1 MSPRITA
8 VQLSLL
14 GPALLL
20 ASAARADVN
29 ELVGRVPAQ
38 ANTVLAVNAEFV
50 APADAGGAP
59 PPSRPRSPV
68 PLPKVAG
75 LRSLVLAA
83 RVHTTTLEPA
93 WEVALMEVGQKPS
106 MQALALASG
115 GYVDTAAGKPAAVC
129 PNDVFCV
136 EISDKIIGAV
146 YPADR
151 QLATFWLN
159 QLRPGS
165 ASQPQDYLLTAVAG
179 VGRETPVVLAIDLT
193 DAVSEAAVRR
203 LLETEA
209 PKWAG
214 SLRGDNKAAAVLASV
229 RGVTI
234 RIGTLG
240 GGGATGTI
248 AVDFSQDVAPLAAV
262 AKDMVCGVMADRGVS
277 VPDMA
282 QWEFTASGRAL
293 NGHGRLT
300 VQGIGRLVEF
310 LSPPAVS
317 APGEPTEARTAAG
330 SEAASPKEAAAVAS
344 KAYFKSVSG
353 NLDAFQAGESLSDSA
368 AWLNRSAKRIDQL
381 PAQGVDPDLLM
392 WGADVSAKLRE
403 AASILSA
410 GQQRVK
416 ARSASIGTNVGYAG
430 IGGSAESQR
439 AAQARADRE
448 NLRRQAS
455 QLAAEERA
463 NVQLEASKPLVAAM
477 DSRGKT
483 RAAMV
488 ERYGGGF

>member
-1 MSPRITA
+1 MSLWTIT
-8 VQLSLL
+8 V
-14 GPALLL
+14 PALCV
-20 ASAARADVN
+20 ASALSVAPMARGDVN

-50 APADAGGAP
+50 APADAGGAA

-83 RVHTTTLEPA
+83 RVHTGTMEPA
-93 WEVALMEVGQKPS
+93 WEVALMEVAQKPS

-115 GYVDTAAGKPAAVC
+115 GYLDTAAGKPAAVN

-151 QLATFWLN
+151 QLATRWLN
-159 QLRPGS
+159 EQRPGS
-165 ASQPQDYLLTAVAG
+165 ASRPQDYLLSAVAG

-193 DAVSEAAVRR
+193 DAVSEPAVRR
-203 LLETEA
+203 LLESER
-209 PKWAG
+209 PKWAA
-214 SLRGDNKAAAVLASV
+214 SLGGNDKAAAILASV
-229 RGVTI
+229 RGVTV
-234 RIGTLG
+234 RIGSLG
-240 GGGATGTI
+240 AGGATGTI
-248 AVDFSQDVAPLAAV
+248 AVDFGQDVAPLASV
-262 AKDMVCGVMADRGVS
+262 AKDMVCGVMANRGVS
-277 VPDMA
+277 VPDMT
-282 QWEFTASGRAL
+282 QWQFSASGQAL
-293 NGHGRLT
+293 TGSGRLS
-300 VQGIGRLVEF
+300 VQGIERLVEF

-317 APGEPTEARTAAG
+317 APGEPTEARTAGAD
-330 SEAASPKEAAAVAS
+330 AASPKQAAAAAS

-353 NLDAFQAGESLSDSA
+353 TLDAFQGGDSLSDSA

-381 PAQGVDPDLLM
+381 PAENVDPDLML

-416 ARSASIGTNVGYAG
+416 ARSASVGTNVGYAG
-430 IGGSAESQR
+430 IGGSGESQR
-439 AAQARADRE
+439 AAEARADRE

-463 NVQLEASKPLVAAM
+463 NVQLEASKPLTAAM
-477 DSRGKT
+477 DSRGKI
-483 RAAMV
+483 RAAMA

>member
-1 MSPRITA
+1 MTV

-20 ASAARADVN
+20 ASAASADVN

-38 ANTVLAVNAEFV
+38 ANALLAVNAEFV
-50 APADAGGAP
+50 APGDGAGAA

-83 RVHTTTLEPA
+83 RVHTRTMEPA

-115 GYVDTAAGKPAAVC
+115 GYVDTAAGKPAAVN

-151 QLATFWLN
+151 QLATRWLN
-159 QLRPGS
+159 EQRPGS
-165 ASQPQDYLLTAVAG
+165 ASRPQDYLLTAVAG

-193 DAVSEAAVRR
+193 DAVSEPGVRR

-214 SLRGDNKAAAVLASV
+214 SLRGNNKAAAVLASV

-234 RIGTLG
+234 RIGSLG
-240 GGGATGTI
+240 AGGATGTI
-248 AVDFSQDVAPLAAV
+248 AVDFGQDVAPLAAV
-262 AKDMVCGVMADRGVS
+262 ARDLVCGVMADRGVS

-282 QWEFTASGRAL
+282 QWEFSASGTAL
-293 NGHGRLT
+293 TGSGRLS
-300 VQGIGRLVEF
+300 VQGIERLVEF
-310 LSPPAVS
+310 LAPPAVS
-317 APGEPTEARTAAG
+317 APGEPAEARTAG
-330 SEAASPKEAAAVAS
+330 SEAANPKQIAATAS
-344 KAYFKSVSG
+344 RTYFKAVSG
-353 NLDAFQAGESLSDSA
+353 TLDAFRPGDSLADSA
-368 AWLNRSAKRIDQL
+368 AWLNRSARRIDQL
-381 PAQGVDPDLLM
+381 PGENVDPDLML
-392 WGADVSAKLRE
+392 WGADVSSKLRE

-416 ARSASIGTNVGYAG
+416 ARSASVGTNVGYAG

-439 AAQARADRE
+439 AAEARADRE
-448 NLRRQAS
+448 NLRRTAS
-455 QLAAEERA
+455 QFAAEERA

-483 RAAMV
+483 RAAMA